1 MDPTRTTRPSA
12 QTSVASSGGM
22 TTVPW
27 GPTADQAKAL
37 FTYSVTID
45 DRRDR
50 RERLAE
56 GNPPREPPSA
66 VWRAQDLPSY
76 ISLPLMLTLGDNEVL
91 AEFAV
96 TLVSSAVTFPEPEGW
111 SRSRTR

>member
-1 MDPTRTTRPSA
+1 MSV
-12 QTSVASSGGM
+12 SVATKRPESTLFLALTSLRATWFTKSEGE
-22 TTVPW
+22 P
-27 GPTADQAKAL
+27 AL

-76 ISLPLMLTLGDNEVL
+76 ISLPLMLTLGDNEAL